1 MRPPAPAAR
10 DTPTSRTGTPPAAGA
25 LPGEARPERSPTR
38 GKAAPPFGTPD
49 AQPGALPDA
58 QPGTG
63 PDAGA
68 DAKPSAPPPAPRKE
82 ARRNASPLW
91 AFSRW
96 IFPRQAPV
104 RRGPIPRASVR
115 RNASGASEGP
125 ARSPA
130 PARRESPRPR
140 HSPPIPD
147 RAARARAPSP
157 LPPLFLLL
165 FLIAHTLRKG
175 FPEGYGQ
182 GFGRSPGKISG
193 TAGGNAGRGPAQHA
207 GERLGERAAEPLPK
221 RPDGLTRAL
230 QHGPLQRGFRQ
241 VPEGPHPRAH
251 NIGRF
256 RHVVAEEVREPYERG
271 LGVLLGDA
279 ECEDFPERLPEHLF
293 GPPELTGE
301 AGGVRPDRAER
312 GHVRV
317 RQQEQQRE
325 LALVGKLADFGVV
338 PDARRYLTV
347 FHHLSS
353 RMASGAALPSPP
365 KPQVFLQL
373 FRSLAPRDETPAKRQ
388 RRADDAGLAPDWAGQ
403 GVPSAG
409 AQPRAGSRK
418 RALSHVRNG

>member
-1 MRPPAPAAR
+1 MPSRVRGLMRERMRSRARRPPRPAR
-10 DTPTSRTGTPPAAGA
+10 
-25 LPGEARPERSPTR
+25 
-38 GKAAPPFGTPD
+38 
-49 AQPGALPDA
+49 
-58 QPGTG
+58 
-63 PDAGA
+63 
-68 DAKPSAPPPAPRKE
+68 KPSAGQGHP
-82 ARRNASPLW
+82 RRNASPLW

-125 ARSPA
+125 ARSSA
-130 PARRESPRPR
+130 PARRESPA
-140 HSPPIPD
+140 PPIPD

-157 LPPLFLLL
+157 LPLLFLLL
-165 FLIAHTLRKG
+165 FLIGHTLRKG

-182 GFGRSPGKISG
+182 GFGRNPGKISRTAGGTIGG
-193 TAGGNAGRGPAQHA
+193 TAGGNAGRGPAQRAGERRDRPVGGERLHSPAQHA
-207 GERLGERAAEPLPK
+207 GERLGERAAEPLPE
-221 RPDGLTRAL
+221 RPDGLPRAL

-279 ECEDFPERLPEHLF
+279 EREDFPERLPEHLF

-325 LALVGKLADFGVV
+325 LALVGKLTDFGVV

-353 RMASGAALPSPP
+353 CPP
-365 KPQVFLQL
+365 VWRPGRPCRPPLNLKCSFN
-373 FRSLAPRDETPAKRQ
+373 FSAP
-388 RRADDAGLAPDWAGQ
+388 L
-403 GVPSAG
+403 
-409 AQPRAGSRK
+409 PRAMK
-418 RALSHVRNG
+418 RRRSGNGAPMMPASALTGPGKGCRAPGHSLGPVHESAPYPMYGIDNSIYENK

>member
-1 MRPPAPAAR
+1 MPSRVRGLMRERMRSRARRPPRPAR
-10 DTPTSRTGTPPAAGA
+10 
-25 LPGEARPERSPTR
+25 
-38 GKAAPPFGTPD
+38 
-49 AQPGALPDA
+49 
-58 QPGTG
+58 
-63 PDAGA
+63 
-68 DAKPSAPPPAPRKE
+68 KPSAGQGHP
-82 ARRNASPLW
+82 RRNASPLW

-130 PARRESPRPR
+130 PARRESPG
-140 HSPPIPD
+140 PPIPD

-165 FLIAHTLRKG
+165 FLIGHTLRKG

-279 ECEDFPERLPEHLF
+279 EREDFPERLPEHPSSQARPGAF
-293 GPPELTGE
+293 ARIAPS
-301 AGGVRPDRAER
+301 GVMCGCVSRNSSASLPLSE
-312 GHVRV
+312 
-317 RQQEQQRE
+317 
-325 LALVGKLADFGVV
+325 
-338 PDARRYLTV
+338 
-347 FHHLSS
+347 SS
-353 RMASGAALPSPP
+353 RTLASFQMHGDILRYFITFPP
-365 KPQVFLQL
+365 VWRPG
-373 FRSLAPRDETPAKRQ
+373 RPCRP
-388 RRADDAGLAPDWAGQ
+388 P
-403 GVPSAG
+403 
-409 AQPRAGSRK
+409 
-418 RALSHVRNG
+418 

>member
-1 MRPPAPAAR
+1 MPSRVRGLMRERMRSRARRPPRPAR
-10 DTPTSRTGTPPAAGA
+10 
-25 LPGEARPERSPTR
+25 
-38 GKAAPPFGTPD
+38 
-49 AQPGALPDA
+49 
-58 QPGTG
+58 
-63 PDAGA
+63 
-68 DAKPSAPPPAPRKE
+68 KPSAGQGHP
-82 ARRNASPLW
+82 RRNASPLW

-125 ARSPA
+125 ARSSA
-130 PARRESPRPR
+130 PARRESPGL
-140 HSPPIPD
+140 PIPD

-165 FLIAHTLRKG
+165 FLIGHTLRKG

-241 VPEGPHPRAH
+241 VPEGPHPRAY

-279 ECEDFPERLPEHLF
+279 EREDFPERLPEHLF

-325 LALVGKLADFGVV
+325 LALVEKLADFGVV

>member
-1 MRPPAPAAR
+1 MPSRVRGLMRERMRSRARRPPRPAR
-10 DTPTSRTGTPPAAGA
+10 
-25 LPGEARPERSPTR
+25 
-38 GKAAPPFGTPD
+38 
-49 AQPGALPDA
+49 
-58 QPGTG
+58 
-63 PDAGA
+63 
-68 DAKPSAPPPAPRKE
+68 KPSAGQGHP
-82 ARRNASPLW
+82 RRNASPLW

-125 ARSPA
+125 ARSSA
-130 PARRESPRPR
+130 PARRESPG
-140 HSPPIPD
+140 PPIPD

-157 LPPLFLLL
+157 LPLLFLLL
-165 FLIAHTLRKG
+165 FLIGHTLRKG

-182 GFGRSPGKISG
+182 GFGRNPGKISRTAGGTIGG
-193 TAGGNAGRGPAQHA
+193 TAGGNAGRGPAQRAGERRDRPVGGERLHSPAQHA
-207 GERLGERAAEPLPK
+207 GERLGERAAEPLPE
-221 RPDGLTRAL
+221 RPDGLPRAL

-279 ECEDFPERLPEHLF
+279 EREDFPERLPEHLF

-325 LALVGKLADFGVV
+325 LALVGKLTDFGVV

-353 RMASGAALPSPP
+353 RMASGAALPSPLNL
-365 KPQVFLQL
+365 KCSFN
-373 FRSLAPRDETPAKRQ
+373 FSAP
-388 RRADDAGLAPDWAGQ
+388 L
-403 GVPSAG
+403 
-409 AQPRAGSRK
+409 PRAMK
-418 RALSHVRNG
+418 RRRSGNGAPMMPASPLIGPGKGCRAPGHSLGPVHESAPYPMYGMDNSIYENKWQQKNATWESSHI

>member
-1 MRPPAPAAR
+1 MPSRVRGLMRERMRSRARRPPRPAR
-10 DTPTSRTGTPPAAGA
+10 
-25 LPGEARPERSPTR
+25 
-38 GKAAPPFGTPD
+38 
-49 AQPGALPDA
+49 
-58 QPGTG
+58 
-63 PDAGA
+63 
-68 DAKPSAPPPAPRKE
+68 KPSAGQGHP
-82 ARRNASPLW
+82 RRNASPLW

-125 ARSPA
+125 ARSSA
-130 PARRESPRPR
+130 PARRESPG
-140 HSPPIPD
+140 PPIPD

-157 LPPLFLLL
+157 LPPLFLIL
-165 FLIAHTLRKG
+165 FLIGHTLRKG

-279 ECEDFPERLPEHLF
+279 EREDFPERLPEHLF

-353 RMASGAALPSPP
+353 RMASGAALPSPLNL
-365 KPQVFLQL
+365 KCSFN
-373 FRSLAPRDETPAKRQ
+373 FSAP
-388 RRADDAGLAPDWAGQ
+388 L
-403 GVPSAG
+403 
-409 AQPRAGSRK
+409 PRAMK
-418 RALSHVRNG
+418 RRRSGNGAPMMPASPLIGPGKGCRAPGHSLRPVHESAPYPMYGMDNSIYENKWQQKNATWESSHI

>member
-82 ARRNASPLW
+82 AVRNASPLW

>member
-1 MRPPAPAAR
+1 MPSRVRGLMRERMRSRARRPPRPAR
-10 DTPTSRTGTPPAAGA
+10 
-25 LPGEARPERSPTR
+25 
-38 GKAAPPFGTPD
+38 
-49 AQPGALPDA
+49 
-58 QPGTG
+58 
-63 PDAGA
+63 
-68 DAKPSAPPPAPRKE
+68 KPSAGQGHP
-82 ARRNASPLW
+82 RRNASPLW

-96 IFPRQAPV
+96 IFLREAPV

-165 FLIAHTLRKG
+165 FLIGHTLRKG

-279 ECEDFPERLPEHLF
+279 EREDFPNAFRNTFSDHPSSQARPGAFARIAPSGVMCGCVSRNSSASLPLSE
-293 GPPELTGE
+293 
-301 AGGVRPDRAER
+301 
-312 GHVRV
+312 
-317 RQQEQQRE
+317 
-325 LALVGKLADFGVV
+325 
-338 PDARRYLTV
+338 
-347 FHHLSS
+347 SS
-353 RMASGAALPSPP
+353 RTLASFRCTAISYGISSPFLVWRPGRPCRPP

>member
-1 MRPPAPAAR
+1 MPSRVRGLMRERIRSRARRPPRPAR
-10 DTPTSRTGTPPAAGA
+10 
-25 LPGEARPERSPTR
+25 
-38 GKAAPPFGTPD
+38 
-49 AQPGALPDA
+49 
-58 QPGTG
+58 
-63 PDAGA
+63 
-68 DAKPSAPPPAPRKE
+68 KPSAGQGHP
-82 ARRNASPLW
+82 RRNASPLW

-165 FLIAHTLRKG
+165 FLIGHTLRKG

-230 QHGPLQRGFRQ
+230 QHGPLQWGFRQ

-353 RMASGAALPSPP
+353 RMASGAALPSPLNL
-365 KPQVFLQL
+365 KCSFN
-373 FRSLAPRDETPAKRQ
+373 FSAP
-388 RRADDAGLAPDWAGQ
+388 L
-403 GVPSAG
+403 
-409 AQPRAGSRK
+409 PRAMK
-418 RALSHVRNG
+418 RRRSGNGAPMMPASPLTGPGKGCRAPGHSLGPVHESAPYPMYGMDNSIYENKWQQKNATWESSHI